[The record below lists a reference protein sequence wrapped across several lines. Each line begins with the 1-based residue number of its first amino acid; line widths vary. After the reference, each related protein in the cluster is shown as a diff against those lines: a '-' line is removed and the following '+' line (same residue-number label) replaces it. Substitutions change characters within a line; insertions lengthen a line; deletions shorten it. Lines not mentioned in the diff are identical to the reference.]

1 MKRILLL
8 AVLFNYTASAQIKL
22 PQGYSV
28 QKNMDG
34 KANEIRS
41 DFNAD
46 GKQDMIA
53 VIVKGE
59 DVKLFAAVSGSNGTY
74 IYSTH
79 ASMEYWDC
87 CSRLEQKGT
96 IVKIHSNGM
105 RYFENYTL
113 RYNKTNFGFDLIG
126 FDSESFGNAINDR
139 AGTKSLNLLTGDFE
153 SSINHV
159 PSGQPEKGK
168 VVKQKKKLR
177 IPKKYTLKSFHE
189 AMDFIAKVVGD

>member
-1 MKRILLL
+1 MKKIIPFLL
-8 AVLFNYTASAQIKL
+8 VLGYTASAQIQL

-34 KANEIRS
+34 KANEIRT

-46 GKQDMIA
+46 GKQDVIA
-53 VIVKGE
+53 VITKGE
-59 DVKLFAAVSGSNGTY
+59 DVKLFAAISSSKGSYT
-74 IYSTH
+74 YSTH
-79 ASMEYWDC
+79 KSMEYFDC
-87 CSRLEQKGT
+87 CSRMEQKGN

-113 RYNKTNFGFDLIG
+113 RYNKTSFGFDVIG
-126 FDSESFGNAINDR
+126 FDSESFGNAINDG
-139 AGTKSLNLLTGDFE
+139 AGTKSINLLTGDFE
-153 SSINHV
+153 SSINQV

-177 IPKKYTLKSFHE
+177 VPKKYTLKNFNE
-189 AMDFIAKVVGD
+189 AMDFIADAVSD